1 MNAHVGAAPD
11 PVDDT
16 EAIARKSI
24 GRKALLR
31 MALLALAMVGG
42 AGYASHWWSHG
53 RFIEDT
59 DDAYVGADVTVISAK
74 VPGYITEV
82 AVVDNQFVKAGD
94 LGADR
99 CARLHGGTGQSGWGR
114 RRATCP
120 SCKPRCGR
128 AVAAC
133 AHQSGQS
140 ADRRPQRR
148 SSASHERQGPL
159 PDAGQQPGGFRA
171 KRPTRR
177 GH

>member
-94 LGADR
+94 LWRGSM
-99 CARLHGGTGQSGWGR
+99 CAT
-114 RRATCP
+114 
-120 SCKPRCGR
+120 
-128 AVAAC
+128 
-133 AHQSGQS
+133 
-140 ADRRPQRR
+140 
-148 SSASHERQGPL
+148 
-159 PDAGQQPGGFRA
+159 
-171 KRPTRR
+171 TRR
-177 GH
+177 HWPKRMGPSPRNVPVLQTSMR